1 MCVHVHVHVCMCM
14 CIHVRLRTAI
24 HSCAAISMAKNGQAV
39 TASMFLKDSMSPNIR
54 QRRMPLTKQTTSDA
68 SDQNEKKQK
77 VPRRRPQTLKDLNR
91 SNPSK
96 NLFLSFRNQLPGS
109 PTAVNGETP
118 KTKSVSVA
126 LEVQWSARQ
135 GGTAARRAQWQ
146 VEFFLFQFK
155 K

>member
-1 MCVHVHVHVCMCM
+1 
-14 CIHVRLRTAI
+14 
-24 HSCAAISMAKNGQAV
+24 
-39 TASMFLKDSMSPNIR
+39 
-54 QRRMPLTKQTTSDA
+54 MPLTKMK
-68 SDQNEKKQK
+68 KKQK

-96 NLFLSFRNQLPGS
+96 NVFLSFRNQLLGS
-109 PTAVNGETP
+109 PAAVNGETP

-146 VEFFLFQFK
+146 VEFFFVSI
-155 K
+155 